1 MRDKAFGQLLVRE
14 GVIDE
19 PDFARALQRAGT
31 HGTSL
36 VSQLTELRFAQERE
50 IAQVAARACRLDYL
64 DLTTAP
70 PSTKAAIDLVPAEFA
85 RAHHCIPLW
94 LEDDLLTVGVANPLD
109 MSVEEE
115 LFALSGR
122 RIRRVVVLDSSVK
135 FLLQRLYSLE
145 SQRGSYAR
153 LLDENAGKTSSEQL
167 VKAML
172 VDSIQAGGDLHIMPT
187 ECGWRAC
194 LCIEDEVD
202 ELFEMTPTVYEE
214 VAEFFKSFLAASDT
228 EGGEFRIRT
237 SLNEEVTFF
246 LDVDADDAGEQLF
259 VCLLERKVVKEPND
273 VSIEIMLPRD
283 VAAELERAAS
293 DNGMCIGSLIQ
304 KAWTLTRDVI
314 NTACVCPC
322 ANPHQ
327 DERTMT
333 VRLPRETV
341 SDLEDAAQINGRS
354 TDWVLLKMLVMA
366 RECLLNRGKPKVS

>member
-19 PDFARALQRAGT
+19 PEFARALQRAWSR
-31 HGTSL
+31 GTSL
-36 VSQLTELRFAQERE
+36 VAQLTELRFAQERE
-50 IAQVAARACRLDYL
+50 VAQVAARACRLDYL

-85 RAHHCIPLW
+85 QAHHCIPLW
-94 LEDDLLTVGVANPLD
+94 LEDDVLAVGVANPLD
-109 MSVEEE
+109 LSVEEE
-115 LFALSGR
+115 LFELSGR
-122 RIRRVVVLDSSVK
+122 RIRRVVVLDSSVQ

-153 LLDENAGKTSSEQL
+153 LLDEDTGASSERL

-202 ELFEMTPTVYEE
+202 ELFVMTPAIYQE
-214 VAEFFKSFLAASDT
+214 VATFFKSFLAPSDT

-246 LDVDADDAGEQLF
+246 LDVDDDDAGEQLF
-259 VCLLERKVVKEPND
+259 VCLLEREVVREPHD

-322 ANPHQ
+322 ATPRQ
-327 DERTMT
+327 EEQTMT

-341 SDLEDAAQINGRS
+341 SDLEDAAQKNGRS

-366 RECLLNRGKPKVS
+366 RECLLNRGKSKVS

>member
-322 ANPHQ
+322 ATPHQ

-354 TDWVLLKMLVMA
+354 TDWVLLRMLVMA